1 MKMINNFIKI
11 IMPEKIYNYFFY
23 YYNHFKKLYLP
34 KKLNLKSPKTFNEK
48 ILWLKMYYRYPEANK
63 LADKYLV
70 REYIKKTIGE
80 KYLIPLIGV
89 YDDAKQIDFSKL
101 PNSFVMKPNHA
112 SGLILFVKDKRKLDE
127 LKCKKMLNKWLKLD
141 YYKLSKSYEY
151 KDIKPRILC
160 EEYLEGSREYGL
172 LDYKFFCFN
181 GEPLYIQVDFDRFVN
196 HTRAFYDINW
206 NKQPFTLFYPLSIKE
221 LPRPKNFDEMIYV
234 ARTLSKDMKFVRI
247 DLYNIE
253 GRIYFGEITFHHGG
267 GFETVYPKEYNV
279 YLGQLIKL

>member
-1 MKMINNFIKI
+1 MIANYIKI
-11 IMPEKIYNYFFY
+11 LMPENIYNYFFY
-23 YYNHFKKLYLP
+23 YYNHFRKHYLP
-34 KKLNLKSPKTFNEK
+34 KKINLKSPQTFNEK
-48 ILWLKMYYRYPEANK
+48 ILWLKMYYRYPGANK
-63 LADKYLV
+63 LADKFLV
-70 REYIKKTIGE
+70 REYIKRTIGE
-80 KYLIPLIGV
+80 KYLIPLFGV
-89 YDDAKQIDFSKL
+89 YDTADKIDFSKL
-101 PNSFVMKPNHA
+101 PDSFVLKPNHA

-160 EEYLEGSREYGL
+160 EEYLEGSREFGL

-181 GEPLYIQVDFDRFVN
+181 GEPLYIQVDFDRFAN

-206 NKQPFTLFYPLSIKE
+206 NKQPFTTLYPLSIKE

-234 ARTLSKDMKFVRI
+234 ARTLSKDMIFVRI

-267 GFETVYPKEYNV
+267 GFEPVYPKEYDV

>member
-1 MKMINNFIKI
+1 MIGNSIKI
-11 IMPEKIYNYFFY
+11 LMPEKIYNYFFY
-23 YYNHFKKLYLP
+23 YYNHFRKHYLP
-34 KKLNLKSPKTFNEK
+34 KKINLKSPQTFNEK

-63 LADKYLV
+63 LADKFLV

-89 YDDAKQIDFSKL
+89 YVTADQIDFSEL
-101 PNSFVMKPNHA
+101 PDSFVLKPNHA

-160 EEYLEGSREYGL
+160 EEYLEGSRECGL

-206 NKQPFTLFYPLSIKE
+206 NKQPFTTLYPLSIKE

-234 ARTLSKDMKFVRI
+234 ARTLSKDMIFVRI

-267 GFETVYPKEYNV
+267 GFEPVYPKEYDV